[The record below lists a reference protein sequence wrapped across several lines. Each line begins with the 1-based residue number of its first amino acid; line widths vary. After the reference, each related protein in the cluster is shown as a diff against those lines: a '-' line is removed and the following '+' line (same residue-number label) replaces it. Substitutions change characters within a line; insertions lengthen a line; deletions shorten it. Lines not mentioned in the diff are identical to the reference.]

1 MDSRN
6 MDLLKVADYM
16 NRYPVTFEADMPVEM
31 AVARLIKG
39 QQTGGPVIDDER
51 CIIGF
56 VSEQDCLARML
67 MSTYHDQ
74 QAARV
79 ADVMRKDVLTVK
91 GYDGI
96 IDLAQ
101 VMLNA
106 KPKLYPVVDDN
117 GRLLGI
123 ITRSIVLAAIDQEL
137 HSHYGQVS

>member
-1 MDSRN
+1 

-16 NRYPVTFEADMPVEM
+16 HRHPVTFTVDMPVEM
-31 AVARLIKG
+31 AVALLIKG
-39 QQTGGPVIDDER
+39 RQTGGPVVDLSNRIV
-51 CIIGF
+51 GF

-79 ADVMRKDVLTVK
+79 SDVMNTDVLTVK
-91 GYDGI
+91 SYDGI

-101 VMLNA
+101 MMLKT

-117 GRLLGI
+117 GGLLGI
-123 ITRSIVLAAIDQEL
+123 ITRSDVLATIDKEL
-137 HSHYGQVS
+137 HSHYRSVV